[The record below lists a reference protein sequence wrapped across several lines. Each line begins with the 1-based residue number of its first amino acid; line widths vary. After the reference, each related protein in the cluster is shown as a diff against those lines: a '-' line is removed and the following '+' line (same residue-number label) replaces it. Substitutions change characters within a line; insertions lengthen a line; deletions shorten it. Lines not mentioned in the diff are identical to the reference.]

1 MRSIMRPQI
10 VDTLIK
16 QCEAGI
22 ERHKMN
28 VRVLLEK
35 RVGLAEHGDL
45 MVTIEEELD
54 KLAHF
59 EDRLSVL
66 NKYFLE
72 DNESHASD
80 LNLKENIRTI
90 PNALRKVG
98 ALRGITFNWKKDGT
112 KGAGL
117 IAQDVQ
123 EVLPTAVTVKE
134 TPKGLEKNKQYKVIE
149 HYQLFGLFAEAI
161 KESWDKSANRDLQNL
176 KRIEELE
183 KKIKE
188 LEDK

>member
-10 VDTLIK
+10 VDALIK

-90 PNALRKVG
+90 PNALRKVS

-161 KESWDKSANRDLQNL
+161 KESWDKSAHRDLQNL